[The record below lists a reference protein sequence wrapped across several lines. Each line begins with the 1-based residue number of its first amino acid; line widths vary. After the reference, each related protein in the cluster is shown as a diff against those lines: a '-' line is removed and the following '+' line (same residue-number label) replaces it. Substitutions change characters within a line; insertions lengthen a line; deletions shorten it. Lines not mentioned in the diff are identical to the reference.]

1 MVPLVPK
8 ISEGESFTA
17 ALISGIE
24 EVWIKGGGV
33 SGFSVESYLFQN
45 AENFRRGFINCC
57 INFR

>member
-24 EVWIKGGGV
+24 EVWIKGGGEYQDFLSKV
-33 SGFSVESYLFQN
+33 IC
-45 AENFRRGFINCC
+45 FRMPKIFVGDSLTVA
-57 INFR
+57 